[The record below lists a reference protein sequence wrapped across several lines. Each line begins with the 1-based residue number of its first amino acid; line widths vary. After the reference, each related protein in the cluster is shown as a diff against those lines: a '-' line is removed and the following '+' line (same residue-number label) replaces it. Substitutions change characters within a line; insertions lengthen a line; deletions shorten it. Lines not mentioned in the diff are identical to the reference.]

1 MFSEESTSVS
11 GFPCREPAL
20 PALSPVS
27 RCPPPSP
34 PCLCPPSP
42 PSALVTPLGT
52 VPFRVVSPWSSPGL
66 ARGGHGTNQPKVPRP
81 VQEGR
86 RARTPPTRDGTRSPD
101 AREGLAVAIVLTLPE
116 FSCLLEFVEGGR
128 EGGGGHD
135 ACRELPLHRPLGA
148 GDVGLSSP
156 RRGGNRSSEV
166 SATSRR
172 RDTRLVSTHRAP
184 GAQGRGV

>member
-34 PCLCPPSP
+34 PCLCPPSA
-42 PSALVTPLGT
+42 PSALVASLGT
-52 VPFRVVSPWSSPGL
+52 VPFSVVSPWSSPGL

-86 RARTPPTRDGTRSPD
+86 RARTPPTRDGTRSAD
-101 AREGLAVAIVLTLPE
+101 TREGLAVAIVLTLPE
-116 FSCLLEFVEGGR
+116 FSCLSEFVEGGR
-128 EGGGGHD
+128 EEGGGHD
-135 ACRELPLHRPLGA
+135 ASREFPLHQPLGA

-156 RRGGNRSSEV
+156 RRGGNRGSEV